1 MKRYNISIL
10 GISEMRWTDSGIMT
24 LNTGE
29 TVCYSGRKDGLHQEG
44 VGILMDRKAKASL
57 IGWEPVNERIIRARF
72 FSKYAKT
79 TVIQCYAPTE
89 QATEEEKHLFYSKLQ
104 DELDKTPRH
113 DILLLM
119 GDFNAKVGSDNSGL
133 EGCMGKEGM
142 GERNDNGQ
150 RFADLCLEN
159 GLVIGGTIFQHK
171 SIHKLT
177 WISPDGRT
185 RNQIDHIAINQ
196 KWRGSMMDVKT
207 LRGADVGS
215 DHSPVLC
222 KIRLKLKGIQK
233 RRTVQLF
240 DSGKLRDAAIKGQFS
255 LELTNRFRILED
267 TPADDINSL
276 CNMVGEVFLD
286 TSRQVLGYKKRM
298 KKEWISENTWNRI
311 EERTATKQ
319 RMLTGNQEERT
330 EAAEIYKEKDQA
342 VKRGARQDKRNYM
355 DGLATEAQA
364 AAEMGDTRTVY
375 RITKSLTGGFTSK
388 TTAVRDRNGK
398 VLMKTEDQLHR
409 WAEHFKETLNRP
421 DPEVEA
427 TIEDTGFHV
436 EMKRGRITQ
445 GEIKEAI
452 RHTKGNRA
460 PGEDRIT
467 ADMLKADTATSAKA
481 LDKLFNKVWEEET
494 VPETWKRGSL

>member
-24 LNTGE
+24 LNSGE

-44 VGILMDRKAKASL
+44 VGILMDRRAKASL
-57 IGWEPVNERIIRARF
+57 MGWEPVNERIIRARF

-89 QATEEEKHLFYSKLQ
+89 QTTEEEKHLFYSKLQ

-222 KIRLKLKGIQK
+222 KIRLKLKRIQK
-233 RRTVQLF
+233 RKTVQLF
-240 DSGKLRDAAIKGQFS
+240 DSGRLRDAAIKGQFF
-255 LELTNRFRILED
+255 LELTNRF
-267 TPADDINSL
+267 
-276 CNMVGEVFLD
+276 
-286 TSRQVLGYKKRM
+286 
-298 KKEWISENTWNRI
+298 
-311 EERTATKQ
+311 
-319 RMLTGNQEERT
+319 
-330 EAAEIYKEKDQA
+330 
-342 VKRGARQDKRNYM
+342 
-355 DGLATEAQA
+355 
-364 AAEMGDTRTVY
+364 
-375 RITKSLTGGFTSK
+375 
-388 TTAVRDRNGK
+388 
-398 VLMKTEDQLHR
+398 
-409 WAEHFKETLNRP
+409 
-421 DPEVEA
+421 
-427 TIEDTGFHV
+427 
-436 EMKRGRITQ
+436 
-445 GEIKEAI
+445 
-452 RHTKGNRA
+452 
-460 PGEDRIT
+460 
-467 ADMLKADTATSAKA
+467 
-481 LDKLFNKVWEEET
+481 
-494 VPETWKRGSL
+494 